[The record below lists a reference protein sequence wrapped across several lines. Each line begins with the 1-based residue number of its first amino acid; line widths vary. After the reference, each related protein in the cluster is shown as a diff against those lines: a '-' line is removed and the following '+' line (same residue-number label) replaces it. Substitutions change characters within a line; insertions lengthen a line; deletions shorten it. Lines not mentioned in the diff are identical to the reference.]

1 MTNKSSLI
9 LRVPVAT
16 ILMAFAANCFLSY
29 MWWAACYSAWYGIPK
44 MAEQWKAAG
53 FRASF
58 NLWSFLALEFASVA
72 VLSTLLPSSNRSGF
86 LKYAPRTMLGL
97 FITIFAT
104 ALLALALSWVKQGMR

>member
-1 MTNKSSLI
+1 MTGKTTGI
-9 LRVPVAT
+9 LRTFLAAA
-16 ILMAFAANCFLSY
+16 LMAFAANCFLKY
-29 MWWAACYSAWYGIPK
+29 LWWTACYSAWSGIPK

-104 ALLALALSWVKQGMR
+104 ALLALALSWVKQGIR